1 MLFNAANG
9 KRQVNR
15 TANHKQSS
23 HTKTMDATTTK
34 LFAFLKVPFVALWM
48 LSHALTCQLL
58 KWLGR
63 SRITTYLSFHRGMR
77 RFFNLH
83 SDISGTMETSPNTLY
98 VSNHISYLD
107 VFVLGAEI
115 PASFIAKSEVSGWPV
130 FGKLA
135 ACQDTLF
142 LKRKSSYAASQV
154 SQLRARLNQDSLI
167 LFPEGTSTPGTMI
180 EPFRSTLFAASDR
193 CKIQPVTVAYTH
205 YDGDRMNQK
214 QRDRYAWYLP
224 MPFLSHFIYALGLK
238 RAGAQIVF
246 HEPVT
251 LDEFESRKAC
261 AKHCEQVVRAGLLK
275 AIAESEETAPTHYL
289 AAVGRA

>member
-1 MLFNAANG
+1 
-9 KRQVNR
+9 
-15 TANHKQSS
+15 
-23 HTKTMDATTTK
+23 MDATTVK
-34 LFAFLKVPFVALWM
+34 LIAFIKVPFVAIWM
-48 LSHALTCQLL
+48 LSHAVACQLL
-58 KWLGR
+58 KWAGK
-63 SRITTYLSFHRGMR
+63 SRAPTYLSFHRGMR

-83 SDISGTMETSPNTLY
+83 SDHQGTMETSPNTLY

-107 VFVLGAEI
+107 VFVLGAKI

-154 SQLRARLNQDSLI
+154 SQLRERLNHDSLI

-180 EPFRSTLFAASDR
+180 EPFRSTLFAASEGR
-193 CKIQPVTVAYTH
+193 KIQPVTVAYTH
-205 YDGDRMNQK
+205 YNGDRMNQT

-224 MPFLSHFIYALGLK
+224 MPFLGHFLYALGLK
-238 RAGAQIVF
+238 QARAKLIF
-246 HEPVT
+246 HEPVM
-251 LDEFESRKAC
+251 LEQFESRKAC

-275 AIAESEETAPTHYL
+275 AIAESEEVAPTNYL
-289 AAVGRA
+289 VAVGRA